1 MRTARIAARL
11 SALAFAAGVA
21 GIAGTAQAEDFP
33 VIAGLE
39 AQRTVWMGTCVGC
52 HGDGLAGAP
61 PVLDRAAWAPRL
73 AKGRATLLKH
83 ALEGFFGPDGSMMPP
98 RGGNDKL
105 SDAEVAQALD
115 YMMALAGRQP

>member
-1 MRTARIAARL
+1 MRTARIAAWL
-11 SALAFAAGVA
+11 TALALWAG
-21 GIAGTAQAEDFP
+21 AGTVHAEDFP